1 MYLSKPGAIVMNGR
15 MVNMDMGLATRRWD
29 RPVGEGVTDCTRIA
43 KDLRSLTRMI
53 HDGSSRNRVVALR
66 ACPPKALRSSEYEIA
81 AEVLMNHAGQGGQ
94 FRSVTVQRA
103 RTSSVT

>member
-1 MYLSKPGAIVMNGR
+1 MNGR
-15 MVNMDMGLATRRWD
+15 IVNMDMGLATRRWD
-29 RPVGEGVTDCTRIA
+29 RPVGEGVMDCTRIA

-81 AEVLMNHAGQGGQ
+81 SELLMNHAAQGGN
-94 FRSVTVQRA
+94 FDP
-103 RTSSVT
+103 

>member
-1 MYLSKPGAIVMNGR
+1 
-15 MVNMDMGLATRRWD
+15 
-29 RPVGEGVTDCTRIA
+29 
-43 KDLRSLTRMI
+43 MI